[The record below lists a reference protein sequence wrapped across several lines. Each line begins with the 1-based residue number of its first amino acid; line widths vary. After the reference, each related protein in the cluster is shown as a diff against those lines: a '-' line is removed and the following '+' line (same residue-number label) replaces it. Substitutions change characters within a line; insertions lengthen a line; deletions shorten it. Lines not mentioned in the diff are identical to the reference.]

1 MRTASSLL
9 AVGILL
15 LVTANDAANENVT
28 CRPRPL
34 DIVFMLDGSRSVR
47 PKNFQTVKDYVKNF
61 TDIFEAFGPNDM
73 QVGVIQFG
81 SGVREEILLNQ
92 FYDRHELM
100 EAIDNIRYMETGTMT
115 GLALRKLVT
124 ETLTVAHGARVDNPI
139 VHTVVVII
147 TDGKSQDYSRGGVT
161 KWTKEAKA
169 RGFEIFAIG
178 IGRKANRKEL
188 LEMASEPKELHT
200 FRVQNFNAIK
210 RVDVNLKD
218 RILCD
223 VDECEIGNYTC
234 EQLCHNTEGSYICEC
249 YDGFA
254 LNDDQTTC
262 YDADPCLSNPCSHI
276 CTVTGHGNFLC
287 SCPLNMELDGSG
299 SHCRYL
305 PPPTPTSLQAIHVT
319 HTSAVAS
326 WTVESSKK
334 FLVDHYLLMYTRSD
348 GQGKIELKEVYGNT
362 TVDLVDLDP
371 DVKYNVSLVVATK
384 NDVSVP
390 SEGQFKTLALGETV
404 VLLTQPTLT
413 TMTATWA
420 PAGGD
425 GLTGYE
431 LSYRPVAD
439 EDTGGVGVG
448 PPPALIVQNFG
459 PDIHETVLTGL
470 ESDTM
475 YSARVVPMH
484 GDLVGQ
490 VGTDEERTDKL
501 RPPEVVVANTSL
513 STLHS
518 KWGSIQYEVDDWE
531 VSLLSKSTG
540 DITTVMTQ
548 TGTQEKLFK
557 MLTPGTDYQVD
568 VIGHVTEGGRRFSS
582 PVGSASGTTDA
593 LTGPVVQ
600 VIDTTDTTAHVEW
613 TDINFPTDSWTVKI
627 YPKGRNRR
635 FETLEV
641 NGDENSAVF
650 ESLKPSTLYAVEV
663 TANVNEAGRVFVSP
677 LGRTLDSTKPAAPR
691 NIEVINREISELTAQ
706 FDPASGDHT
715 GYEGECVKTDG
726 TGEPVPGIIV
736 DSEVPTITC
745 EDLNPATLY
754 DVRVRTLLGDLK
766 SQIIA
771 TSNKT
776 LAPVAAD
783 LLVTEA
789 TTHSLLVDWH
799 APTNVSVDGYMVTYK
814 CEASELETRYVNG
827 DTTSLVLTGLQP
839 DTEYDVTLMAI
850 VNEEV
855 SVPMSASGTT
865 LEEEIELQIDEVGYT
880 DIEVSWTPSAVPHL
894 DFYKLTSA
902 PVRNPSMITE
912 VNVGADD
919 TSFTLTGLDTATEYM
934 ISVAAYYSAS
944 NSGTSTKTASTLA
957 LPPIGPLNFT
967 DVSDTGFIVH
977 WLPPTNL
984 KPTSYEVTYWNDDTD
999 PISVEGVRDLFLPIT
1014 DLNAATEYNVSVI
1027 AIYFDS
1033 IASNLIF
1040 GNETTLNPIEGTCSC
1055 YNYMKSQERLERTL
1069 SQLVKQIEYLTFQ
1082 VEKNAAGPQAIR
1094 PEQGISLRKRRDP
1107 VTNES

>member
-223 VDECEIGNYTC
+223 
-234 EQLCHNTEGSYICEC
+234 
-249 YDGFA
+249 
-254 LNDDQTTC
+254 
-262 YDADPCLSNPCSHI
+262 
-276 CTVTGHGNFLC
+276 
-287 SCPLNMELDGSG
+287 
-299 SHCRYL
+299 L

>member
-1 MRTASSLL
+1 MRIASSLL

-15 LVTANDAANENVT
+15 LVSANDAANENET

-92 FYDRHELM
+92 FYVRHELM

-124 ETLTVAHGARVDNPI
+124 ETLTVEHGARVDNPI

-223 VDECEIGNYTC
+223 
-234 EQLCHNTEGSYICEC
+234 
-249 YDGFA
+249 
-254 LNDDQTTC
+254 
-262 YDADPCLSNPCSHI
+262 
-276 CTVTGHGNFLC
+276 
-287 SCPLNMELDGSG
+287 
-299 SHCRYL
+299 L

-326 WTVESSKK
+326 WTVDPSKE

-371 DVKYNVSLVVATK
+371 DVKYNISLVVATK

-390 SEGQFKTLALGETV
+390 TERQFKTLALGETV

-431 LSYRPVAD
+431 LSYRPVSE

-501 RPPEVVVANTSL
+501 GPPEVVVANTSL

-518 KWGSIQYEVDDWE
+518 KWGGIQYEVDDWE

-540 DITTVMTQ
+540 DVTTVMTQ
-548 TGTQEKLFK
+548 TGTQDKLFK

-568 VIGHVTEGGRRFSS
+568 VIGHVTESGRRFSS

-663 TANVNEAGRVFVSP
+663 TANVHEAGRVFVSP

-691 NIEVINREISELTAQ
+691 NIEVIHREISELTAQ

-745 EDLNPATLY
+745 ENLDPATLY

-783 LLVTEA
+783 ILVTDA

-814 CEASELETRYVNG
+814 CDASELETRYVDGN
-827 DTTSLVLTGLQP
+827 TTSLVLTGLQP
-839 DTEYDVTLMAI
+839 DTEYDITLKAI

-855 SVPMSASGTT
+855 SIPMSTSGTT
-865 LEEEIELQIDEVGYT
+865 LEEEIELQIDKVGYT

-919 TSFTLTGLDTATEYM
+919 TSFTLTGLDTATEYT
-934 ISVAAYYSAS
+934 ISVEAYYSAS
-944 NSGTSTKTASTLA
+944 TSGTSTKTASTLA

-967 DVSDTGFIVH
+967 DVSDTGFVVH

-999 PISVEGVRDLFLPIT
+999 AISVKGVRELFLPIT
-1014 DLNAATEYNVSVI
+1014 ELNAATEYNVSVT

-1033 IASNLIF
+1033 IESEPII

-1055 YNYMKSQERLERTL
+1055 YNYMKSQEKLERTL

-1082 VEKNAAGPQAIR
+1082 VENNAVGPQAIR